1 MHVPSVVLVLISL
14 KVMVGVLSQLSVAVG
29 VAGAGTASHST
40 VVSVGQPA
48 NTGAVVSWTRLPH
61 RTLIIH
67 GREDQVI
74 PVQTSLRLEELI
86 DNADLSV
93 YSHCGHWS
101 MIERNADFNRSLLE
115 FLSS

>member
-1 MHVPSVVLVLISL
+1 MEVPQLDESPTTRTRPKVVVVGGGFGGVNVSRVLDIR
-14 KVMVGVLSQLSVAVG
+14 
-29 VAGAGTASHST
+29 
-40 VVSVGQPA
+40 
-48 NTGAVVSWTRLPH
+48 RLPH
-61 RTLIIH
+61 RTLIVH

-74 PVQTSLRLEELI
+74 PVQTSLRLMELI

-115 FLSS
+115 FFSN